1 MEGTTSRSERLF
13 PAREFNPTPVYV
25 LGLGAGGSQAA
36 LVLGKL
42 GVSNLI
48 GCDLQK
54 VEEPNVGTSIYGPSH
69 VSWLKTD
76 ACTHVVERLTGIAMA
91 TRACDARELTEL
103 EGVVFVCVDD
113 MDVRKEIILGQCVPR
128 RGEPQ
133 RVMRVIE
140 GRMSA
145 ETITVHSF
153 DPGHEPHVDEWLR
166 YWFPQSEALPAL
178 AGCGAE
184 PVAADYTAGIAA
196 RIMGAMFVQ
205 WFAFEQGRVSSAH
218 NQVRY
223 DLTRFVGEG
232 HVW

>member
-1 MEGTTSRSERLF
+1 MESTTSRSEPLF

-36 LVLGKL
+36 MVLGKL

-48 GCDLQK
+48 GCDTQK
-54 VEEPNVGTSIYGPSH
+54 VEMPNVGTSIYGPSH
-69 VSWLKTD
+69 VGWLKTD
-76 ACTHVVERLTGIAMA
+76 ACAEVVERATGIKMTAH
-91 TRACDARELTEL
+91 TCDARMLTAL

-113 MDVRKEIILGQCVPR
+113 MDVRREIILEQCVPR
-128 RGEPQ
+128 AGEPQ

-145 ETITVHSF
+145 ETLTVHSF
-153 DPGHEPHVDEWLR
+153 DPGHQSHVEEWLR

-178 AGCGAE
+178 PGCGAQS
-184 PVAADYTAGIAA
+184 VAADYTAGVAA
-196 RIMGAMFVQ
+196 RIMGALFVQ
-205 WFAFEQGRVSSAH
+205 WFAFEQGRVPNAH

-223 DLTRFVGEG
+223 DLTTFIGES
-232 HVW
+232 HIW